1 MQLSTTIRD
10 AKAALYQST
19 VGGSGVLKIF
29 SGAVPANCAAS
40 DPSGLLDTITL
51 PATFLTHSGGV
62 TTLSGTWSSTASAS
76 GTAASFRV
84 YDATPTCHIQGTV
97 GTSGA
102 DMNLTSVSFTSG
114 QTISITSCAITEGN
128 A

>member
-1 MQLSTTIRD
+1 
-10 AKAALYQST
+10 
-19 VGGSGVLKIF
+19 VGSSGVLKIF
-29 SGAVPANCAAS
+29 SGSVPANCAAG
-40 DPSGLLDTITL
+40 DPAGLLDTITL
-51 PATFLTHSGGV
+51 PATFLTHSAGV
-62 TTLSGTWSSTASAS
+62 TTLSGTWSSTASGS

-84 YDATPTCHIQGTV
+84 YDGSAVCHLQGTV

>member
-1 MQLSTTIRD
+1 
-10 AKAALYQST
+10 
-19 VGGSGVLKIF
+19 
-29 SGAVPANCAAS
+29 
-40 DPSGLLDTITL
+40 
-51 PATFLTHSGGV
+51 
-62 TTLSGTWSSTASAS
+62 
-76 GTAASFRV
+76 
-84 YDATPTCHIQGTV
+84 V